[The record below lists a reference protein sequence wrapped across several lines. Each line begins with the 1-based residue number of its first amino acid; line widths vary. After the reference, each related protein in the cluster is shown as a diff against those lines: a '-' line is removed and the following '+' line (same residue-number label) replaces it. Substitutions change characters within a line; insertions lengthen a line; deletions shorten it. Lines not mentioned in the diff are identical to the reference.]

1 LLQWLCAQL
10 LRARHPPPVSSD
22 SARRSGPPVRSKLQT
37 DVLREGISQ
46 LLKGAAVRRC
56 RLWAVALCVV
66 WRCAGSWRLTGPRPA
81 TPQEKPR
88 GFTET
93 IELQI
98 GLKNYDPQKDKRFSG
113 AIRLPYVPR
122 PKLKVC
128 CCSGEVGR
136 RGGWT
141 KQRHSGHT

>member
-1 LLQWLCAQL
+1 M
-10 LRARHPPPVSSD
+10 SD
-22 SARRSGPPVRSKLQT
+22 TTRRSGPPVRSKLQT

-46 LLKGAAVRRC
+46 LLKGAAVRGC
-56 RLWAVALCVV
+56 CLLLL
-66 WRCAGSWRLTGPRPA
+66 RCAWVGGVQASWRLTAPC
-81 TPQEKPR
+81 TPQDKPR

-128 CCSGEVGR
+128 CCLR
-136 RGGWT
+136 GWT
-141 KQRHSGHT
+141 AGRVDPSSGTRASRDGVHPLRVGHTAVCVR

>member
-1 LLQWLCAQL
+1 M
-10 LRARHPPPVSSD
+10 
-22 SARRSGPPVRSKLQT
+22 
-37 DVLREGISQ
+37 
-46 LLKGAAVRRC
+46 AAHN
-56 RLWAVALCVV
+56 ALCPP
-66 WRCAGSWRLTGPRPA
+66 S
-81 TPQEKPR
+81 QEKPR

-128 CCSGEVGR
+128 VLCGVVVTAGR
-136 RGGWT
+136 VHPGCRTRPTRAGLHAE
-141 KQRHSGHT
+141 RPAL